1 VVSGDALVSA
11 NDRAGLFE
19 LIAKAKQLGLTPV
32 AFALNEAAAPD
43 LIQRGASRVVVAQGA
58 HLESHLAGPVVD
70 ALAAAQKDANAPFVF
85 LPATRRG
92 KEVAAMLGAKLD
104 AAVVTGAQTAKE
116 ENGKLVFERMF
127 LGGKALAKEVPTSAV
142 TVVTFPPRSTEPLP
156 ADPGRKGEVKRLAVQ
171 TRDPK
176 VKVVARKPKEDS
188 GVNLEAAPIV
198 VGAGRGFKSK
208 EDLKLAFD
216 LAATLG
222 GQVGCSRPLAT
233 DLGWLTDEYWIGLSG
248 KEVKPKA
255 YLAVGISGQIQH
267 TTGIRN
273 SKLIVAINTNK
284 DAPIFK
290 MADYGIVGDLY
301 KVLPALNEAVA
312 KQMGKPPT
320 KGSKVP

>member
-1 VVSGDALVSA
+1 MSATALVCA
-11 NDRAGLFE
+11 NDRQGLYE
-19 LIAKAKQLGLTPV
+19 LIAKAVELKLTPV
-32 AFALNEAAAPD
+32 AFALNPDAAQD
-43 LIQRGASRVVVAQGA
+43 LVAHGAAKVLVAEGP
-58 HLESHLAGPVVD
+58 HLQEHLPGPIAD
-70 ALAAAQKDANAPFVF
+70 ALAAAQKESGAQYVF

-92 KEVAAMLGAKLD
+92 KEVAPLLAVKLH
-104 AAVVTGAQTAKE
+104 AALVTGAQKAHDE
-116 ENGKLVFERMF
+116 GGKLVFERMF

-142 TVVTFPPRSTEPLP
+142 AVVTFPPRSVEPLAP
-156 ADPGRKGEVKRLAVQ
+156 DASRKGDIKKIQVQ

-176 VKVVARKPKEDS
+176 VKVTARKPKAES

-198 VGAGRGFKSK
+198 VGTGRGFKNK
-208 EDLKLAFD
+208 DDLKLAFD

-248 KEVKPKA
+248 KEVKPKV
-255 YLAVGISGQIQH
+255 YFAVGISGQIQH

-301 KVLPALNEAVA
+301 KVLPALNAAVA
-312 KQMGKPPT
+312 KQTGKT
-320 KGSKVP
+320 AVTGSKVP